1 MSNTALLDKLKGYT
15 RTFVVHS
22 NTSPYAAAA
31 AMGAAMA
38 RSQARG
44 PYFHLAAERKS
55 GVQSEAGTGGAC
67 ELAPSNLTVD
77 VRGDWAEFL
86 RQQGMAICG
95 LNYDHSRTLEEN
107 TMRYLNAHRRRIPIT
122 APRAVRES
130 RELSVP
136 QEYEADYVAL
146 KSLISSGG
154 DLKPYLS
161 RDILKKKR
169 PDKNDGLLNA
179 WGIQHL
185 HFRVEGTA
193 YILLCRITDTDLF
206 VVQALPHDHDVWV
219 DTSLL
224 QILHDN
230 WPGEIAAGKLHGVPG
245 EAMPSS
251 ERLSL
256 RNQNANFATTMRD
269 GTVYLAPGGGLM
281 ASGDC
286 SEDRTDCDKIFAE
299 LAYWQELVRSNAV
312 RFRAALSWPASKELS
327 IKMSSRTGML
337 SLRADDWNQ
346 VLADHPAI
354 AKK

>member
-1 MSNTALLDKLKGYT
+1 MSKSALLDTLKGYT

-31 AMGAAMA
+31 AMGATMG

-44 PYFHLAAERKS
+44 PYFHLAGERIS
-55 GVQSEAGTGGAC
+55 GVSEVGTGGAR
-67 ELAPSNLTVD
+67 ELAPSNLKVD
-77 VRGDWAEFL
+77 FRGDWAEFL
-86 RQQGMAICG
+86 RQKGMAICG

-107 TMRYLNAHRRRIPIT
+107 TIRYLNAHNRRIPIT
-122 APRAVRES
+122 ARRAVHES

-136 QEYEADYVAL
+136 QEFEADYEAL

-161 RDILKKKR
+161 RDIHKKKR

-185 HFRVEGTA
+185 HFRPEGTTH
-193 YILLCRITDTDLF
+193 ILLCRITDTDVF

-230 WPGEIAAGKLHGVPG
+230 WPEEIAAGKWHGVPG

-251 ERLSL
+251 ERLNL
-256 RNQNANFATTMRD
+256 RNQNANFATTVRD

-281 ASGDC
+281 ASGC
-286 SEDRTDCDKIFAE
+286 SSEDRTDCDKIFTE
-299 LAYWQELVRSNAV
+299 LTYWQEIVRSNAA
-312 RFRAALSWPASKELS
+312 RFGAALNWPVSKELS
-327 IKMSSRTGML
+327 IRMIFQDRECCLCEPTTGSRL
-337 SLRADDWNQ
+337 SLTIQ
-346 VLADHPAI
+346 Q
-354 AKK
+354 

>member
-1 MSNTALLDKLKGYT
+1 MSKSALLAKLKGYT

-22 NTSPYAAAA
+22 NTSAYAAAA
-31 AMGAAMA
+31 AMGAAMG

-44 PYFHLAAERKS
+44 PYFRLAGERIS

-67 ELAPSNLTVD
+67 ELAPSSLKVD
-77 VRGDWAEFL
+77 FRGDWAEFL
-86 RQQGMAICG
+86 RQKGMAICG
-95 LNYDHSRTLEEN
+95 LNYDHSHTLEEN
-107 TMRYLNAHRRRIPIT
+107 TMRYLNAHNRRIPIT
-122 APRAVRES
+122 ARRVVHES
-130 RELSVP
+130 QELSVP

-169 PDKNDGLLNA
+169 PDKNDGLLNT

-185 HFRVEGTA
+185 HFRPEGTA
-193 YILLCRITDTDLF
+193 HILLCRITDTDVF
-206 VVQALPHDHDVWV
+206 VVQALPHDRDVWV
-219 DTSLL
+219 DTLLL

-230 WPGEIAAGKLHGVPG
+230 WPKEIAAGKWHGVPG
-245 EAMPSS
+245 GAMPSS
-251 ERLSL
+251 ERFSL
-256 RNQNANFATTMRD
+256 RNQNANFATTVRD

-299 LAYWQELVRSNAV
+299 LTYWQGIVKSNAA
-312 RFRAALSWPASKELS
+312 RFGAALNWPVSKELS
-327 IKMSSRTGML
+327 IRMIFEDRECCLYEPTTGSRL
-337 SLRADDWNQ
+337 SLTIQ
-346 VLADHPAI
+346 Q
-354 AKK
+354 